1 MLRLLSAL
9 LAFVFIVLALAI
21 PMLGFW
27 GLHNM
32 ALMGVPVPGNHPAAA
47 KTMYVLFLLAFG
59 LFFALAAFAC
69 LRYMYSG
76 RERAKLPPSHR
87 ISQPPHL

>member
-1 MLRLLSAL
+1 MLRALAAL
-9 LAFVFIVLALAI
+9 LAFVFIVLALSI
-21 PMLGFW
+21 PMFGLW

-32 ALMGVPVPGNHPAAA
+32 ALMGVPVPGDHPAVA

-69 LRYMYSG
+69 LRYMYRG
-76 RERAKLPPSHR
+76 REKAKLPPSHR
-87 ISQPPHL
+87 ISQPPNL